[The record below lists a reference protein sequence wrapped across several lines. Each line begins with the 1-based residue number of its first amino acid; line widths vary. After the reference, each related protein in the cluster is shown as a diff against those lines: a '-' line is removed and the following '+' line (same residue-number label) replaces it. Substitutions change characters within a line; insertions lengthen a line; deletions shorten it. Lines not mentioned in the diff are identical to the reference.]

1 MNIDYE
7 RLLNALKDC
16 LLEEHWDNYD
26 LNSIVKNAS
35 LCWDDTAILVKS
47 VDFEF
52 VFDVVSYECLS
63 VSTNDLKE

>member
-1 MNIDYE
+1 MIDYE
-7 RLLNALKDC
+7 RLLNALKDM
-16 LLEEHWDNYD
+16 LLEEQWEDYD
-26 LNSIVKNAS
+26 LNSVVRNAS

-63 VSTNDLKE
+63 VSTNDLKED